1 MKKSSNQYVNYGIAF
16 ALFGILVLSLS
27 LNRIEGFK
35 KGEIKKK
42 PIIKKVISN
51 KSGVEHFTPADLKET
66 LTQLQHLEH
75 LIKEDEKK

>member
-35 KGEIKKK
+35 KGETKKK
-42 PIIKKVISN
+42 PIIKKAISN
-51 KSGVEHFTPADLKET
+51 KSGVEHFTSADLKET
-66 LTQLQHLEH
+66 LAQLQHLEH